1 MTSKRMKYFT
11 KKIDIRPKYDIVNLG
26 DMNVI
31 NTFSF
36 PFSESLWD
44 NTQRLLSVI
53 EKILFKI

>member
-1 MTSKRMKYFT
+1 MKYFS
-11 KKIDIRPKYDIVNLG
+11 KKIDFMPKYDIVNLG

-53 EKILFKI
+53 DKIPFKT